1 MSDLQIWQ
9 TYHDE
14 SQLKEFNLVET
25 DVIRLFAGNDIYVQ
39 GENINFLNKF
49 YSEICTLYYVWKN
62 NKISSL
68 VGFCH
73 YRRTFSIVLE
83 LEKGQC
89 QVLGINHNDPVFAH
103 YKQAHNYQDIY
114 DVVDI
119 LNSQYGNSNKYSKYL
134 MNGNKFIP
142 FCSFI
147 MVYEDFDALCKWLF
161 PILFAWDKMH
171 GLEMNPEKYMEKARR
186 DFRYGDINYQC
197 RTIAFLA
204 ERLISCYIV
213 TEMTPMCISCLC

>member
-1 MSDLQIWQ
+1 M
-9 TYHDE
+9 
-14 SQLKEFNLVET
+14 
-25 DVIRLFAGNDIYVQ
+25 
-39 GENINFLNKF
+39 
-49 YSEICTLYYVWKN
+49 
-62 NKISSL
+62 
-68 VGFCH
+68 
-73 YRRTFSIVLE
+73 
-83 LEKGQC
+83 
-89 QVLGINHNDPVFAH
+89 LGINHNDPVFAH

-119 LNSQYGNSNKYSKYL
+119 LNAQYGNSNKYSKYL

-186 DFRYGDINYQC
+186 DFRYGDIDYQC

-204 ERLISCYIV
+204 ERLISCYLV